1 MLKVI
6 LFILFLISFA
16 FWIFF
21 ITKMILEKNNYEL
34 RNKYCSY
41 MLIACAV
48 MNIINLLIQVIV

>member
-21 ITKMILEKNNYEL
+21 ITEMSLNKNNYEL
-34 RNKYCSY
+34 RNKYCRY
-41 MLIACAV
+41 MWIACTI

>member
-21 ITKMILEKNNYEL
+21 IAEMSLNKNNYEL
-34 RNKYCSY
+34 RNKYCCY
-41 MLIACAV
+41 MCIACAV
-48 MNIINLLIQVIV
+48 MNIINLLIQIIV

>member
-6 LFILFLISFA
+6 FFILFLISFA

-21 ITKMILEKNNYEL
+21 ITEMSLNKNNCEL
-34 RNKYCSY
+34 RNKYCRY
-41 MLIACAV
+41 MWIACAV

>member
-41 MLIACAV
+41 MLITCAV
-48 MNIINLLIQVIV
+48 MNIINLLIQVII

>member
-6 LFILFLISFA
+6 LFILWLISIA

-34 RNKYCSY
+34 RNKYCHY
-41 MLIACAV
+41 MWIACAV

>member
-6 LFILFLISFA
+6 LFILFLISLA

-21 ITKMILEKNNYEL
+21 IIEMSLNNNNNEL
-34 RNKYCSY
+34 RNKYCRY
-41 MLIACAV
+41 MWIACAI

>member
-21 ITKMILEKNNYEL
+21 IIEMSLNKNNYEL
-34 RNKYCSY
+34 KNKYCLY
-41 MLIACAV
+41 MLIACAI

>member
-6 LFILFLISFA
+6 LFILWLISLA

-21 ITKMILEKNNYEL
+21 ITEMILEKNNYEL
-34 RNKYCSY
+34 RNKYCRY
-41 MLIACAV
+41 MWIACAV